1 MTNKCIGLGWEGPN
15 VLRSG
20 TRAGVPKSESRGR
33 VLGEEAASPIPTSYG
48 SGGVP
53 SSGDH
58 GPLGLLKS
66 AYANFCV
73 TSPQY

>member
-1 MTNKCIGLGWEGPN
+1 M
-15 VLRSG
+15 
-20 TRAGVPKSESRGR
+20 PKSESRGR